1 MVSWILLL
9 KELTSDVGRT
19 FEFTVEVCNHVFF
32 MCTYLFVYLWVYFVL
47 QWCDER
53 FDFQTTFLQCLAKHV
68 PNIYSAEMDPLVE
81 KQEEMV
87 QAAILYPLECYLFGE
102 DPDVF
107 LEKLQ
112 QSRTSQLCGKVF
124 KGGETTYSCR

>member
-1 MVSWILLL
+1 MVSWVLLFA
-9 KELTSDVGRT
+9 ELTSDVEKNSR
-19 FEFTVEVCNHVFF
+19 FTVEVLNPIFF
-32 MCTYLFVYLWVYFVL
+32 IFIHLCLSMGVLFL

-53 FDFQTTFLQCLAKHV
+53 FNFQATFLQCLAKHV
-68 PNIYSAEMDPLVE
+68 PNIYSAEMDPLLE

-102 DPDVF
+102 DPDIF

-112 QSRTSQLCGKVF
+112 QSGTSQLCGKVF

>member
-1 MVSWILLL
+1 MVSWILLH
-9 KELTSDVGRT
+9 KELTSGVGKT
-19 FEFTVEVCNHVFF
+19 SEFTVAVCNPIFF
-32 MCTYLFVYLWVYFVL
+32 IFTYLFVYLWLYFLL

-53 FDFQTTFLQCLAKHV
+53 FDFQATFLQCLAKHV
-68 PNIYSAEMDPLVE
+68 PNIYSAEMDPLLE

-87 QAAILYPLECYLFGE
+87 QAAVLYPLECYLFGE
-102 DPDVF
+102 DPDIF

-112 QSRTSQLCGKVF
+112 QSGTSQLCGKVF